1 MRLYMSFLGRASCGF
16 EGSMVTSKG
25 IEGLNSAEYKVCL
38 TSQTTTLQGQGLNT
52 EAAQEL
58 IQASKAVGWSN
69 LCPMLNKLADVICR
83 VKKSVALLTAA
94 FQALTLL
101 LGELLSSFQILLLQ
115 STHKLNAAPPLQPK
129 LQQLLLQ
136 VCTNLKLCTSRSGT
150 PLPIRQAGSL
160 CMQCMP

>member
-1 MRLYMSFLGRASCGF
+1 MSFLGRASCGF

-69 LCPMLNKLADVICR
+69 LCPMLNKLADVTCR

-101 LGELLSSFQILLLQ
+101 LGVEDVGVQSAVWPCLQCSWLRLCGNVYQMELCFIKP
-115 STHKLNAAPPLQPK
+115 T
-129 LQQLLLQ
+129 
-136 VCTNLKLCTSRSGT
+136 
-150 PLPIRQAGSL
+150 
-160 CMQCMP
+160 